1 MHPSSATPQLR
12 LKSRSRV
19 PYLYILSVR
28 VIHPILFTMGI
39 WAIYPRGITQK
50 SPFCRSM
57 DNMVHTLI
65 HGFLFITT
73 TSQIPDIP
81 WIEQYLSPR
90 MLETF
95 IGMEIWRWIAIGIA
109 IVSGFFVDLIVR
121 FILRRVLKSITHAED
136 NDPNLIR
143 ILKTVPRPVGVAAGG
158 AIWLVMLP
166 ILALPATAHAII
178 EPAVHIYITLAVM
191 WFGFRGTDLVAW
203 FAERKAKSSQNKLDD
218 LLVPLLRKSM
228 KAAVFIFGL
237 VYLADSMQIPLAP
250 IIAVLSVGS
259 LGVAFAATDTI
270 KNFFGSITVILDRP
284 FQIGDWVI
292 VDQVEGTVESV
303 GIRSTRIRTFYD
315 SIVTIPN
322 SILVTTKC
330 NNYSRRRYRR
340 WKQMISI
347 GYSTS
352 PEQITAFCEGIREL
366 LRIQPYTRKDYYQV
380 WLNEFAGS
388 SLDIL
393 VYVFWKTPDWPTEL
407 RERNRFML
415 DIIRLAGEL
424 EIEFAFPTRTVYLRK
439 EADWENSP
447 QKIPAMRPEDWM
459 KNAEND
465 GREIVEEFTAD
476 DDWRKHIPP
485 PYKFTG
491 ARDGGTGGGEGGGG
505 EG

>member
-1 MHPSSATPQLR
+1 
-12 LKSRSRV
+12 
-19 PYLYILSVR
+19 
-28 VIHPILFTMGI
+28 
-39 WAIYPRGITQK
+39 
-50 SPFCRSM
+50 
-57 DNMVHTLI
+57 MVHTFI
-65 HGFLFITT
+65 HAILFATT
-73 TSQIPDIP
+73 TSQTPATP
-81 WIEQYLSPR
+81 WVEQYLSPW
-90 MLETF
+90 MLDSF
-95 IGMEIWRWIAIGIA
+95 AGMEIWRWLAIGVA
-109 IVSGFFVDLIVR
+109 ILSGFVVDLIVR
-121 FILRRVLKSITHAED
+121 FSLRRVLKSMTQADD
-136 NDPNLIR
+136 NDPKLVH
-143 ILKTVPRPVGVAAGG
+143 ILKTVPRPIGVAAGG
-158 AIWLVMLP
+158 VVWIAILP
-166 ILALPATAHAII
+166 LLDLPANAHTII
-178 EPAVHIYITLAVM
+178 EPVVHIYITLAVM
-191 WFGFRGTDLVAW
+191 WFGFRGTDLISW
-203 FAERKAKSSQNKLDD
+203 FAERKAKESDNKLDD
-218 LLVPLLRKSM
+218 LLVPLVRKSL

-237 VYLADSMQIPLAP
+237 VYLANSMQIPLSP

-270 KNFFGSITVILDRP
+270 KNFFGSITVILDKP

-330 NNYSRRRYRR
+330 NNYTKRRYRR

-347 GYSTS
+347 GYATP
-352 PEQITAFCEGIREL
+352 PEKIAAFCEGIREL
-366 LRIQPYTRKDYYQV
+366 LRVHPYTRKDYYQV

-407 RERNRFML
+407 RERHRFML